1 MKKLLYL
8 LLLLP
13 LGFFAS
19 CSDDKDLP
27 SVDITVNIENAV
39 DANGKIYIVEGEPLT
54 VAGIDVKSLNG
65 KASGISGVNY
75 VLDHVGIGYNI
86 VQPFGGTISANLLPA
101 GNHLLTLAFD
111 VLQVDKSIAYAQLST
126 VVTVVPAV
134 EDLPEGSTLGNVA
147 LTYHLN
153 PQN

>member
-19 CSDDKDLP
+19 CSDDNDLP
-27 SVDITVNIENAV
+27 SVDITVNIDNAV
-39 DANGKIYIVEGEPLT
+39 DANGKVYIVEGEDLT
-54 VAGIDVKSLNG
+54 VSGIDVQSLNG
-65 KASGISGVNY
+65 KASGISGVKY
-75 VLDHVGIGYNI
+75 FLDHSPVGFTM
-86 VQPFGGTISANLLPA
+86 VQPFGGSIGSAYLPE

-126 VVTVVPAV
+126 IVTVVPTA
-134 EDLPEGSTLGNVA
+134 EDLPEGTVPGVVS

-153 PQN
+153 PQE

>member
-8 LLLLP
+8 LLMLP

-19 CSDDKDLP
+19 CSDEKDLP

-39 DANGKIYIVEGEPLT
+39 DANGKVYIVEGEPLT
-54 VAGIDVKSLNG
+54 VSGIEVKSLNG
-65 KASGISGVNY
+65 KAAGISGVNY
-75 VLDHVGIGYNI
+75 VLDHVGFGYTI
-86 VQPFGGTISANLLPA
+86 VEPFGGTIDAEYLPA
-101 GNHLLTLAFD
+101 GNHLFTLAFD

-126 VVTVVPAV
+126 VVTVVPSA
-134 EDLPEGSTLGNVA
+134 EDLPDGATPGNVA

>member
-19 CSDDKDLP
+19 CSDEKDLP

-54 VAGIDVKSLNG
+54 VAGIDVESLNG
-65 KASGISGVNY
+65 KAAGLNGVNY
-75 VLDHVGIGYNI
+75 VLDHIGIGYTI
-86 VQPFGGTISANLLPA
+86 VQPFGGTVSADLLPV

-126 VVTVVPAV
+126 VVTVVPTV
-134 EDLPEGSTLGNVA
+134 DDLPDGTTLGNVA

>member
-8 LLLLP
+8 LLMLP

-19 CSDDKDLP
+19 CSDDNDLP

-39 DANGKIYIVEGEPLT
+39 DANGKVYIVEGEPLT
-54 VAGIDVKSLNG
+54 VTGIDVKSLNG
-65 KASGISGVNY
+65 KASGISGVKY
-75 VLDHVGIGYNI
+75 VLDHVGMGYTI
-86 VQPFGGTISANLLPA
+86 VQPFGGSIDSAYLPV

-126 VVTVVPAV
+126 VVEVVASPD
-134 EDLPEGSTLGNVA
+134 DLPDGSTLGNVA